1 MDAGTGHFAG
11 REQTGHRRPAVE
23 VHVDAAHEVVGSRTD
38 RYPIACE
45 IETGPGA
52 GGGDGG
58 KPRVNECRL
67 QILQRQIDAAAGT
80 FGLARDGAGDP
91 VARREIPGRIGM
103 PHEPGAG
110 LVDEHRALPSERL
123 GQQEARRAPD
133 VQRGGVELHELQ
145 VGHARAGAVGD
156 GNAVARGDRRVGGL
170 PEELTRPA
178 GGQERRG
185 GRNDAVPPLF
195 VQVARPRATTVHH
208 DGIDRQRMLDHA
220 HPGQAADPL
229 PQYPRDLAPG
239 RIAGVQHPPHAV
251 GGLAGERN
259 PAVRSTVEP
268 CTPIDQFLH
277 VTRSELREDAYRV

>member
-1 MDAGTGHFAG
+1 MGG
-11 REQTGHRRPAVE
+11 RPDG
-23 VHVDAAHEVVGSRTD
+23 
-38 RYPIACE
+38 YPIVRE
-45 IETGPGA
+45 IETGARA

-58 KPRVNECRL
+58 KPLVDEFRL
-67 QILQRQIDAAAGT
+67 QILQRQIHAAAGA
-80 FGLARDGAGDP
+80 FGLTHDGAGDP
-91 VARREIPGRIGM
+91 VARREIPGRIGIS
-103 PHEPGAG
+103 HESDAG
-110 LVDEHRALPSERL
+110 LVDEHRSLPSERL

-145 VGHARAGAVGD
+145 VGHARAGAVRD

-170 PEELTRPA
+170 PEELTRAA

-185 GRNDAVPPLF
+185 RRDHAVPTLL
-195 VQVARPRATTVHH
+195 VQVARPRATAVHH
-208 DGIDRQRMLDHA
+208 DGIDRQRVLDHT

-239 RIAGVQHPPHAV
+239 CIAGVQHPPHAV